1 MLVTFQLRFFFIA
14 VSFHTSHNKDMKNK
28 EYLNASDI
36 AAEIE
41 ALNQRIEEQEKKIND
56 LLIVI
61 NNHLFLS
68 QTISKK

>member
-1 MLVTFQLRFFFIA
+1 
-14 VSFHTSHNKDMKNK
+14 MKNK

-36 AAEIE
+36 AAEID

-56 LLIVI
+56 LLIVVTKQI
-61 NNHLFLS
+61 FLS

>member
-1 MLVTFQLRFFFIA
+1 
-14 VSFHTSHNKDMKNK
+14 MKIK
-28 EYLNASDI
+28 EYANTSDI

-61 NNHLFLS
+61 NKQILLS